1 MKKMALIIAVLMVVA
16 VAIASP
22 ATATTCTGEDCIEYP
37 YNPSGSYTDLY
48 GFAYEGYWI
57 LVVSNQNNTLFP
69 SMTVSAGWVRLA
81 TPPYYSTVIKVTVRN
96 YGNLDPWFFLN
107 VPGFAMELV
116 NYINWLVA
124 NSPGYL
130 DIGESTC
137 VTSWQISSDLRSYEK
152 LP

>member
-1 MKKMALIIAVLMVVA
+1 MKKVALIIAVLMVVA
-16 VAIASP
+16 VAVASS
-22 ATATTCTGEDCIEYP
+22 ATAATCTGDDCIEYP
-37 YNPSGSYTDLY
+37 YNPLGSYVDFY
-48 GFAYEGYWI
+48 GFAYDGYWV

-69 SMTVSAGWVRLA
+69 AMTVSAGWVRLA
-81 TPPYYSTVIKVTVRN
+81 TAPYYSTVIKVTVRN

-107 VPGFAMELV
+107 VPGLATEVV
-116 NYINWLVA
+116 NYINWLVE

-137 VTSWQISSDLRSYEK
+137 VVSWQISQNMQSYKK